1 MSRGL
6 VRQSYT
12 RYNLPILL
20 LEVENMKYKFITKLY
35 LTVEANSEDEAFDK
49 ILDWDIENPEE
60 IEIEDRETE
69 VDPA

>member
-1 MSRGL
+1 
-6 VRQSYT
+6 
-12 RYNLPILL
+12 
-20 LEVENMKYKFITKLY
+20 MKYKFITKLY

-69 VDPA
+69 VDPAWRFFSGNGQTGKII

>member
-1 MSRGL
+1 
-6 VRQSYT
+6 
-12 RYNLPILL
+12 
-20 LEVENMKYKFITKLY
+20 MKYKFITKLY
-35 LTVEANSEDEAFDK
+35 LIVEANSEDEAFDK

>member
-12 RYNLPILL
+12 RYNLSILL

-49 ILDWDIENPEE
+49 ILDWDIENPKE
-60 IEIEDRETE
+60 IEIEDSETE

>member
-12 RYNLPILL
+12 RYNLSILL

-35 LTVEANSEDEAFDK
+35 LIVEANSEDEAFDK